1 MRVLIAESSTVVREK
16 LVSILGDL
24 KGIEVVGQA
33 QDASAARALARQT
46 RPDVTIMDSLDSSG
60 DSIGLLQYLKAIRP
74 DCKVIVLTN
83 FVEPENRDMCY
94 RNGADYFFDKSIEFE
109 KAVAVIRGMQNQ
121 NNGNHNYTH

>member
-24 KGIEVVGQA
+24 KGVEIVGQA
-33 QDASAARALARQT
+33 QDAVSARALARAT
-46 RPDVTIMDSLDSSG
+46 KPDVAIMDSLDASG
-60 DSIGLLQYLKAIRP
+60 DSIGLLQYIKAIRP
-74 DCKVIVLTN
+74 DAKVIVLTN

-109 KAVAVIRGMQNQ
+109 KAVAVI
-121 NNGNHNYTH
+121 NGLRQH

>member
-33 QDASAARALARQT
+33 QDAPSARALARDT
-46 RPDVTIMDSLDSSG
+46 KPDVTIMDSLDAAG
-60 DSIGLLQYLKAIRP
+60 DSIGLLQYIKAIRP
-74 DCKVIVLTN
+74 DSKVIVLTN

-109 KAVAVIRGMQNQ
+109 EAIAVIRNLLSH
-121 NNGNHNYTH
+121 NGNNSIH